1 MIRELI
7 GRFNRSLSERLV
19 ANRRK
24 HTATMRVWFE
34 PDVNS
39 QQQRDIAKN
48 MALPGETVDM
58 SRTGIAF
65 VVSSIRVN
73 EKYLVGQ
80 DRKLNI
86 EIDLPTGRVE
96 MQVVGKRYE
105 KVGQNSSDEKYLIG
119 ANIVR
124 LDADSNPAY
133 DLFLRKGSRRPR
145 GSSSELE
152 LGID

>member
-7 GRFNRSLSERLV
+7 NRFNRSLSERLV

-24 HTATMRVWFE
+24 HAAPMRVWFE
-34 PDVNS
+34 PDIKTPHH
-39 QQQRDIAKN
+39 QQIAKS
-48 MALPGETVDM
+48 MAIPGETVDM

-65 VVSSIRVN
+65 VVSSIRVQ

-80 DRKLNI
+80 DRKLHV

-105 KVGQNSSDEKYLIG
+105 KIGVHLSDEKFLIG
-119 ANIVR
+119 ANIVK
-124 LDADSNPAY
+124 LETDSNPAY
-133 DLFLRKGSRRPR
+133 DHFLKNGARKPR
-145 GSSSELE
+145 GASSGLG

>member
-7 GRFNRSLSERLV
+7 NRFNRTLSERLV

-24 HTATMRVWFE
+24 YAAPMRVWFE
-34 PDVNS
+34 PDINS
-39 QQQRDIAKN
+39 LHHQQIAKN
-48 MALPGETVDM
+48 MAMHGETVDM

-65 VVSSIRVN
+65 VVSSIRVQ

-80 DRKLNI
+80 DRKLNV

-105 KVGQNSSDEKYLIG
+105 KVGQHLSDEKYLIG

-124 LDADSNPAY
+124 LDTDSNPAY
-133 DLFLRKGSRRPR
+133 DLFLRKGAGRSQAAST
-145 GSSSELE
+145 GLE
-152 LGID
+152 LGVD

>member
-7 GRFNRSLSERLV
+7 NRFNRTLSERLV

-24 HTATMRVWFE
+24 YAAPMRVWFE

-39 QQQRDIAKN
+39 SHNREIARN
-48 MALPGETVDM
+48 QALPGETVDL

-65 VVSSIRVN
+65 VVSSIRVQ

-80 DRKLNI
+80 DRKLNV

-105 KVGQNSSDEKYLIG
+105 KVGVHLSDEKFLIG
-119 ANIVR
+119 ANIIK
-124 LDADSNPAY
+124 LETDSNPVY
-133 DLFLRKGSRRPR
+133 DLFLRKGTRQQST
-145 GSSSELE
+145 SSGGLE

>member
-7 GRFNRSLSERLV
+7 NRFNRSLSERLV
-19 ANRRK
+19 SARRK
-24 HTATMRVWFE
+24 QSAPMRVWFE
-34 PDVNS
+34 PDINTPHH
-39 QQQRDIAKN
+39 REIAKN
-48 MALPGETVDM
+48 MAMPGETVDL
-58 SRTGIAF
+58 SRTGVAF
-65 VVSSIRVN
+65 LVSSIRQN

-96 MQVVGKRYE
+96 MQVIGKRYE
-105 KVGQNSSDEKYLIG
+105 KVGIRLSDEKYLIG

-124 LDADSNPAY
+124 LESESNAAY
-133 DLFLRKGSRRPR
+133 DHFLRKGSRRASR
-145 GSSSELE
+145 ASSGLE

>member
-1 MIRELI
+1 
-7 GRFNRSLSERLV
+7 
-19 ANRRK
+19 
-24 HTATMRVWFE
+24 MRVWFE
-34 PDVNS
+34 PEINTPHNHA
-39 QQQRDIAKN
+39 IAKN
-48 MALPGETVDM
+48 MAMPGETVDM

-65 VVSSIRVN
+65 IVSSIRVN

-105 KVGQNSSDEKYLIG
+105 KVGANSTDEKYLIG
-119 ANIVR
+119 ANIVK
-124 LDADSNPAY
+124 LETDSNPAY
-133 DLFLRKGSRRPR
+133 DLFLRKGARAQRTASQ
-145 GSSSELE
+145 GLE

>member
-1 MIRELI
+1 
-7 GRFNRSLSERLV
+7 
-19 ANRRK
+19 
-24 HTATMRVWFE
+24 
-34 PDVNS
+34 
-39 QQQRDIAKN
+39 
-48 MALPGETVDM
+48 MAMPGETVDM

-105 KVGQNSSDEKYLIG
+105 KVGVHLSDEKFLIG

-124 LDADSNPAY
+124 LDSDSNPAY
-133 DLFLRKGSRRPR
+133 DLFLRKGTQQPR
-145 GSSSELE
+145 SSSNGLE

>member
-7 GRFNRSLSERLV
+7 NRFNRSLSERLV

-24 HTATMRVWFE
+24 FAAPMRVWFE

-39 QQQRDIAKN
+39 PQNREIAKN
-48 MALPGETVDM
+48 MAMPGETVDM

-65 VVSSIRVN
+65 VVSSIRVQ

-80 DRKLNI
+80 DRKLNV

-105 KVGQNSSDEKYLIG
+105 KVGIHLSDEKYLIG
-119 ANIVR
+119 ANIVK
-124 LDADSNPAY
+124 LETDSNPAY
-133 DLFLRKGSRRPR
+133 DLFLRKGARAQRTASQ
-145 GSSSELE
+145 GLE

>member
-7 GRFNRSLSERLV
+7 NRFNRSLSERLV

-24 HTATMRVWFE
+24 HAAPMRVWFE
-34 PDVNS
+34 PDINTPHHH
-39 QQQRDIAKN
+39 QIAKS
-48 MALPGETVDM
+48 MAIPGETVDM

-65 VVSSIRVN
+65 VVSSIRVQ

-80 DRKLNI
+80 DRKLHV
-86 EIDLPTGRVE
+86 EIDLPSGRVE

-105 KVGQNSSDEKYLIG
+105 KVGIHLSDEKFLIG
-119 ANIVR
+119 ANIVK
-124 LDADSNPAY
+124 LETDSNPAY
-133 DLFLRKGSRRPR
+133 DHFLKNGARKPSGT
-145 GSSSELE
+145 SSGLE

>member
-7 GRFNRSLSERLV
+7 NRFNRSLSERLV

-24 HTATMRVWFE
+24 HAAPMRVWFE
-34 PDVNS
+34 PEINTPHN
-39 QQQRDIAKN
+39 QAIAKN
-48 MALPGETVDM
+48 MAMPGETVDM
-58 SRTGIAF
+58 SRSGIAF
-65 VVSSIRVN
+65 IVSSIRVN

-80 DRKLNI
+80 ERKLNV

-96 MQVVGKRYE
+96 MQVIGKRYE
-105 KVGQNSSDEKYLIG
+105 KVGIHWSDEKFLIG

-124 LDADSNPAY
+124 LDADSNPIY
-133 DLFLRKGSRRPR
+133 DLFLRKGSKQRRTSSR
-145 GSSSELE
+145 GFE